1 MKCRFVSTCYNP
13 VLPCVHIV
21 LCGALQ
27 ARHKCSAMPWVDCTA
42 VRYQCTRQ
50 PDISLCPAAFAD
62 GLFPTG
68 TSARDFVRL
77 GASSEQRVR
86 SSGARIVLQLAC
98 DAACGVVT

>member
-1 MKCRFVSTCYNP
+1 VSLGKHLLQSSAAVRSQYA
-13 VLPCVHIV
+13 VWR
-21 LCGALQ
+21 LQ
-27 ARHKCSAMPWVDCTA
+27 AQHKCSAMPWVDCTA

-50 PDISLCPAAFAD
+50 PDISLCPEAFAD

-86 SSGARIVLQLAC
+86 FSGACPIPRALHV
-98 DAACGVVT
+98 